1 MTCATSEP
9 EISELSVKV
18 LLEAA
23 WIIFQSSP
31 LSSESSVDKCNE
43 ALPPSPART
52 SITPFSEAADNTC
65 SLSEFTRTSP
75 VPLGDIS
82 ICPFESVDDIV
93 FASSLKL
100 STFSI
105 VSVPRLVIA
114 DCAADVTVA
123 AEPDTL
129 PVTSPVTSPVN
140 GPANASEV
148 TVPSK
153 NASLNSNEL
162 VPKSTSLSVTGL
174 IAPSAITT

>member
-1 MTCATSEP
+1 M
-9 EISELSVKV
+9 
-18 LLEAA
+18 
-23 WIIFQSSP
+23 
-31 LSSESSVDKCNE
+31 
-43 ALPPSPART
+43 
-52 SITPFSEAADNTC
+52 
-65 SLSEFTRTSP
+65 
-75 VPLGDIS
+75 
-82 ICPFESVDDIV
+82 

-129 PVTSPVTSPVN
+129 PVTSPVN